1 MTMKDFYRYQT
12 GEKIRFSTEV
22 PEVGSIYRSNGPLPY
37 IPSYLKIGLTGV
49 LVLPAVI
56 VKQTKTEPGYEQT
69 PERAY
74 NYEICHNR
82 ITIDGYYVCDA
93 PDNHSDGKK
102 YTVAQKLKFCKAVIW
117 QLMYDEGSLRDQI
130 ALLGTGP
137 INRVIRSVPDKVPEV
152 IAVSAPIAPVLED
165 LVLPE
170 VLNAYTH
177 EGITG
182 CPSAEE
188 FEDLVLCHSTNYEIE
203 LEDLERDL
211 FEGYYES
218 CTNSDNGS
226 EYDSLSLENENNCG
240 EEIILYDLIHPVISP
255 VIIRQWNHGRMIITE
270 EDLKRAQAYAQ
281 ECEINREKLGH
292 PYVYYGDGN
301 RSNAGGPLPGDPCR
315 VAVHI
320 Y

>member
-37 IPSYLKIGLTGV
+37 IPSYSKIGLTGV

-117 QLMYDEGSLRDQI
+117 QLMNDEGSLRDQI
-130 ALLGTGP
+130 ALLGTVP

-152 IAVSAPIAPVLED
+152 IAVSAPIVPVIEENYID
-165 LVLPE
+165 P
-170 VLNAYTH
+170 Y
-177 EGITG
+177 
-182 CPSAEE
+182 PSAEE

-203 LEDLERDL
+203 LEDLEREL

-226 EYDSLSLENENNCG
+226 KYDSLSLENENNCG
-240 EEIILYDLIHPVISP
+240 EEVILYDLIHPVISP
-255 VIIRQWNHGRMIITE
+255 VIIRQWTHGTMKITE
-270 EDLKRAQAYAQ
+270 EVLA
-281 ECEINREKLGH
+281 
-292 PYVYYGDGN
+292 
-301 RSNAGGPLPGDPCR
+301 
-315 VAVHI
+315 
-320 Y
+320 

>member
-1 MTMKDFYRYQT
+1 MTMREFKKQNGKT
-12 GEKIRFSTEV
+12 IRFSTEV
-22 PEVGSIYRSNGPLPY
+22 PEIGSIYRSNGPLPY
-37 IPSYLKIGLTGV
+37 IPSYSKISLTGV

-152 IAVSAPIAPVLED
+152 IAVSAPIVPVYPKTGEVDPCPVLSIEEMTGYPA
-165 LVLPE
+165 VEIIEP
-170 VLNAYTH
+170 
-177 EGITG
+177 ITDEYDELLKNG
-182 CPSAEE
+182 MFDHGPSMLDNEIDTG
-188 FEDLVLCHSTNYEIE
+188 FMDEIE
-203 LEDLERDL
+203 K
-211 FEGYYES
+211 ES
-218 CTNSDNGS
+218 I
-226 EYDSLSLENENNCG
+226 G
-240 EEIILYDLIHPVISP
+240 EMFAAFNP
-255 VIIRQWNHGRMIITE
+255 VIIRQWNHGTLKITE
-270 EDLKRAQAYAQ
+270 EVYA
-281 ECEINREKLGH
+281 
-292 PYVYYGDGN
+292 
-301 RSNAGGPLPGDPCR
+301 
-315 VAVHI
+315 
-320 Y
+320 

>member
-182 CPSAEE
+182 YPDGEIFKYTPDYDAEDYDRLLINGMFDHGPSMLDNEIDTG
-188 FEDLVLCHSTNYEIE
+188 FMDEIE
-203 LEDLERDL
+203 K
-211 FEGYYES
+211 ES
-218 CTNSDNGS
+218 I
-226 EYDSLSLENENNCG
+226 G
-240 EEIILYDLIHPVISP
+240 EMFAAFNP
-255 VIIRQWNHGRMIITE
+255 VIIRQWNHGTMKITE
-270 EDLKRAQAYAQ
+270 EVLA
-281 ECEINREKLGH
+281 
-292 PYVYYGDGN
+292 
-301 RSNAGGPLPGDPCR
+301 
-315 VAVHI
+315 
-320 Y
+320 